1 MVLEARLQWAYRTF
15 LVFIATLLVARVAWI
30 SDDALITLRTALNLS
45 NGWGAGFNATE
56 QVQAYTHPL
65 WFLLIL
71 LAGSVTGQWLLTIF
85 VLSIGACAL
94 TIALLVVVAS
104 NVSRATLIVG
114 LLLLSNAFV
123 DFSTSGL
130 ENPLAYLMAAIL
142 FTLSLTHV
150 RPTVDRPTVHA
161 FLSGLTVA
169 AILLLRLDFALLI
182 APIVLLMMWRWRSSL
197 SALAVFLGSLLAPLA
212 IWFAWSYNTYASPF
226 PNTLD
231 AKTNSQIPRGE
242 LLYGGIRYLWISFL
256 EDPVSLII
264 LVGALLIAIAVGG
277 LIQRYWAAGI
287 GLYLTYVVWIG
298 GDFMAG
304 RLVAVPVL
312 IGAFIV
318 ASTRTTPDASML
330 GSSLLTK
337 VSPAFIAL
345 IAIAL
350 GLQTWGN
357 QPTALTD
364 PQTPR
369 WDKDFRGGVADE
381 RGEYVQRGWA
391 LQDLFVLSGN
401 IQSGDAARQTASLI
415 RSWPPFTES
424 VGLPSE
430 VEVVC
435 GGLGIAGISAG
446 PTAHIIDKCG
456 LSDSFIASIAF
467 VPTGPMG
474 WRPGHLEREIPD
486 GYVDAVLN
494 NDPAGLKSVADQ
506 ERLSELWDRIR

>member
-1 MVLEARLQWAYRTF
+1 MVLEAHLQWAYRTF

-45 NGWGAGFNATE
+45 NGWGSGFNATE

-71 LAGSVTGQWLLTIF
+71 IAGSVTGQWLLAIF

-94 TIALLVVVAS
+94 TILLLVVVAS
-104 NVSRATLIVG
+104 NLSRATLLVG

-150 RPTVDRPTVHA
+150 HHKVSRPTFHA
-161 FLSGLTVA
+161 LVSGLTVS
-169 AILLLRLDFALLI
+169 AILLLRLDLALLI
-182 APIVLLMMWRWRSSL
+182 APIALFMMWRWRSSL
-197 SALAVFLGSLLAPLA
+197 SALTAFLGSLVAPLA
-212 IWFAWSYNTYASPF
+212 IWFAWSYITYASLF

-231 AKTNSQIPRGE
+231 AKTNSQIPRAE
-242 LLYGGIRYLWISFL
+242 LLYGGIRYLWISFV
-256 EDPVSLII
+256 EDPVSLLI
-264 LVGALLIAIAVGG
+264 LVGALFIAIAVGSPV
-277 LIQRYWAAGI
+277 QRYWAAGI

-298 GDFMAG
+298 GDFMVG
-304 RLVAVPVL
+304 RFVAVPVL

-318 ASTRTTPDASML
+318 ASTQTSPAASTL

-337 VSPAFIAL
+337 LSPAFIAL
-345 IAIAL
+345 TAIAL
-350 GLQTWGN
+350 GLQAWGN
-357 QPTALTD
+357 QPTVLTD

-369 WDKDFRGGVADE
+369 WDKDSRGGVADE

-401 IQSGDAARQTASLI
+401 IQSGDAARQTARLI
-415 RSWPPFTES
+415 RTWPRNVES
-424 VGLPSE
+424 VGLPSD

-446 PTAHIIDKCG
+446 PTVHIIDKCG
-456 LSDSFIASIAF
+456 LSDKFISSIVF

-474 WRPGHLEREIPD
+474 WRPGHLEREIPE

-494 NDPAGLKSVADQ
+494 NDPTRLNSVDDQ
-506 ERLSELWDRIR
+506 ERLSDLWDRIR